1 MGRNRSFGRPI
12 RIRAKDSLLREVPR
26 DRERERE
33 HDTTEEKP
41 ELEEETCHAEHHQLA
56 ELDQVGGGG
65 LGHSAAVVNIQSGE
79 SLSEHHCQCQPC
91 PATLYL
97 QVAPR
102 ALMMLFVAKFGRT
115 K

>member
-1 MGRNRSFGRPI
+1 MTLVKRNY
-12 RIRAKDSLLREVPR
+12 ER
-26 DRERERE
+26 D
-33 HDTTEEKP
+33 
-41 ELEEETCHAEHHQLA
+41 EETCHAEHHQLA

-65 LGHSAAVVNIQSGE
+65 LCHPAAVVNIQSAE
-79 SLSEHHCQCQPC
+79 SLSEHFCHSQPC

-97 QVAPR
+97 HVAPR